1 MAQLFGVIGGSL
13 KLERCFCLF
22 KKVIT
27 RLFIVRKDEILSY
40 KQENIFFR
48 AEASSKK
55 NVDFSL
61 LLKN

>member
-55 NVDFSL
+55 
-61 LLKN
+61 KR